1 MVQLELNIIADSE
14 KSWENHPTFEKAK
27 LNEDVGLDIPMPVS
41 ITVPPKTKAFTVDL
55 GFKAEQNHGYMLIP
69 RSSISKTP
77 LRLANSI
84 GIIDKSYRGKVM
96 VKVDN
101 LSDSPFIMNEG
112 SCYFQIVAFN
122 GNLPNFTLV
131 KEIGDTLRG
140 SGGFGS
146 STDSNKST
154 Q

>member
-1 MVQLELNIIADSE
+1 MVQLELNIVADNKE
-14 KSWENHPTFEKAK
+14 LWKKHPTFENAK
-27 LNEDVGLDIPMPVS
+27 LNEDVGLDIPMHIS

-55 GFKAEQNHGYMLIP
+55 GFKAEQNHGYMLVP

-101 LSDSPFIMNEG
+101 VSSSSFIMNEG

-122 GNLPNFTLV
+122 GNLPNFTIV
-131 KEIGDTLRG
+131 KEISDTLRG

-146 STDSNKST
+146 TTKNSSWS
-154 Q
+154 